1 MVSREFP
8 QAETRSQEGAGK
20 RHSSFPYIT
29 SEFINSL
36 SLQAITTLNNSCIVL
51 IIKIKAGSGCTPA
64 VLVPGKWRQKKHQ
77 EFKASLGYR
86 GILKPV

>member
-8 QAETRSQEGAGK
+8 QAEAKSQERVGE
-20 RHSSFPYIT
+20 RHSSISYIA
-29 SEFINSL
+29 SEFINRL

-64 VLVPGKWRQKKHQ
+64 VLAPGKWRQ
-77 EFKASLGYR
+77 EATEGF
-86 GILKPV
+86 

>member
-20 RHSSFPYIT
+20 RHSSFSYIT

-64 VLVPGKWRQKKHQ
+64 VLAPGKWRQKHQ
-77 EFKASLGYR
+77 EFRASLGYR